1 MLCLIYHNNVF
12 KICCVFFSSWE
23 FSTEICLSLNCLP
36 WLYFC
41 PRSTKSSV
49 TEERI
54 ENILR
59 YLTCEVWKFTLR
71 SLYERH
77 KPLFTLML
85 AMKIDCHKGTIT
97 HEEFLAFIKGIFL
110 INQKFE
116 LAVAEWLRPQTL
128 NSW

>member
-1 MLCLIYHNNVF
+1 
-12 KICCVFFSSWE
+12 
-23 FSTEICLSLNCLP
+23 
-36 WLYFC
+36 
-41 PRSTKSSV
+41 V

-85 AMKIDCHKGTIT
+85 AMKIDCHKGNIM
-97 HEEFLAFIKGIFL
+97 HDEFMAFIKG
-110 INQKFE
+110 NNRAYK
-116 LAVAEWLRPQTL
+116 
-128 NSW
+128 S